1 MVRNICELT
10 KTARK
15 QQRKKK
21 IIIHPGKQ
29 DEVCSVGQINRGG
42 RAETSQQV
50 GEAGTL
56 QDVRS
61 YSRGLN
67 VDLNLCWKQKIYTA
81 LVFLSECDEATNNKS
96 LSRKV
101 NRLEM

>member
-1 MVRNICELT
+1 M
-10 KTARK
+10 
-15 QQRKKK
+15 
-21 IIIHPGKQ
+21 
-29 DEVCSVGQINRGG
+29 CSVGQINRGG

-96 LSRKV
+96 LSRRV